1 MEVFRLQGGINV
13 NINDAVNGLQRVQ
26 SEAKATQNTL
36 GQSLTKLGNSMAS
49 FGTKLTVGVSTPL
62 IGVGGYFIKAASD
75 SEEMQSKFD
84 TVFKTTSKSANKW
97 AEEYSKAIGRSN
109 YDIKNAISNQADLMI
124 GMGFT
129 EKQALSLSKKYTQ
142 LALDLGSFN
151 NVNDTTALEA
161 MTKAMFGETE
171 MAKQLGL
178 NLNATTMAQS
188 EYVKSLGKSWD
199 QMTQAERAEAYYQE
213 ALKQSVNAIG
223 DAERTKDSY
232 ANSVKR
238 LQGEIRNLA
247 ESFGTYLLPK
257 ATEIVS
263 KVTSLVDKFNNAD
276 EKTQKWILTLGG
288 VAIVIPPIITAIGL
302 LIGAIGSGITGFT
315 TISGAISGAGGMAG
329 IFSTVIT
336 KLGAVLGALTGPVG
350 IVVAAIGLFVA
361 ALVDAYK
368 NNEDFRNKVNEV
380 FKNIQSIISN
390 VMSVIKNVISMA
402 WSLIT
407 TIWNN
412 GLKQILQVAGN
423 ILVNIV
429 SKFTSNLNRA
439 TSIVKTVISLIKSIF
454 SGDFQGAVSIVNNIL
469 QKIVSGFNEKMN
481 NARDKVKQAID
492 KIKGFFNFSWSLP
505 KLKLPHISISGNF
518 SLNPP
523 SVPKFGIQW
532 YSKGAIFTK
541 PTILGNL
548 GVGDANNGIG
558 NGPEAVL
565 PINHLRKYVRE
576 EVQGVLSNI
585 NTGGNIDYRKIT
597 QSFIDAIKATGM
609 NDNNTYLDGKLLAE
623 GLVNY
628 TDNINGNRLNLTERG
643 LVL

>member
-13 NINDAVNGLQRVQ
+13 DINDAVNGLQRVQ
-26 SEAKATQNTL
+26 KEAKTTQNSL
-36 GQSLTKLGNSMAS
+36 GTSLSNLGNSMAS
-49 FGTKLTVGVSTPL
+49 FGKKLTVGVSVPL

-178 NLNATTMAQS
+178 NLNATTMEQS
-188 EYVKSLGKSWD
+188 EYVKSLGKSWKE
-199 QMTQAERAEAYYQE
+199 MTQAERAEAYYQE

-223 DAERTKDSY
+223 DAERTSGSY
-232 ANSVKR
+232 ANSTKR
-238 LQGEIRNLA
+238 LKGEITNLA
-247 ESFGTYLLPK
+247 QSMGKHLLPH
-257 ATEIVS
+257 ATKIVNNIS
-263 KVTSLVDKFNNAD
+263 KLVEKFGNAD

-288 VAIVIPPIITAIGL
+288 IAIVIPPIITALGL
-302 LIGAIGSGITGFT
+302 LVGSIGAGITGFT
-315 TISGAISGAGGMAG
+315 TISGAISNAGGIAG
-329 IFSTVIT
+329 IFTGVTT
-336 KLGAVLGALTGPVG
+336 KLGTVLGALTGPIG
-350 IVVAAIGLFVA
+350 IVVGAIGLFTV

-368 NNEDFRNKVNEV
+368 NNQDFRNKVNSV
-380 FKNIQSIISN
+380 FKDIQSIVSN
-390 VMSVIKNVISMA
+390 VMSVVKNVISTA
-402 WSLIT
+402 WSGIKLI
-407 TIWNN
+407 WDN
-412 GLKQILQVAGN
+412 GLKQILQFASSV
-423 ILVNIV
+423 LVDIV

-439 TSIVKTVISLIKSIF
+439 TSIVRTAVSLIKAVF
-454 SGDFQGAVSIVNNIL
+454 SGDFQGAVNIVNNVL
-469 QKIVSGFNEKMN
+469 QKIVNGFNSKMDSAR
-481 NARDKVKQAID
+481 NAVKSAID
-492 KIKGFFNFSWSLP
+492 KIRGCFNFTWSLP
-505 KLKLPHISISGNF
+505 KLKLPHISITGKF
-518 SLNPP
+518 SLDPP

-558 NGPEAVL
+558 NGPEAIL

-576 EVQGVLSNI
+576 ELTNVL
-585 NTGGNIDYRKIT
+585 GNFENKGETNIT
-597 QSFIDAIKATGM
+597 QNLTINSPKALDSYTIKRQNA
-609 NDNNTYLDGKLLAE
+609 KLLRDLAT
-623 GLVNY
+623 LV
-628 TDNINGNRLNLTERG
+628 
-643 LVL
+643 